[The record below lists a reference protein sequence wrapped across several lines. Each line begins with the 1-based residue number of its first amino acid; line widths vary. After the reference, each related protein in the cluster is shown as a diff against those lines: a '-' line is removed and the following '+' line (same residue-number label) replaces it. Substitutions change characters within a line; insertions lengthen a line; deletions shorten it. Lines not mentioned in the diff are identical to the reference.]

1 MKTIIKTLT
10 IALVALSLAGPTAAF
25 AGKHGDHDHD
35 HDEKVDKATVEK
47 IMAKLKEMKCEMDPK
62 DIEKEDDGYELDDV
76 FCEGGKQFDIE
87 LDKDLN
93 ETGRKAE

>member
-1 MKTIIKTLT
+1 MKHILKTLS
-10 IALVALSLAGPTAAF
+10 VAVVAFSLSGATVSF
-25 AGKHGDHDHD
+25 ADD
-35 HDEKVDKATVEK
+35 HDEKVDKETVAK
-47 IMAKLKEMKCEMDPK
+47 IMAMLKDMNCEMDPK

-87 LDKDLN
+87 LDKNLK

>member
-1 MKTIIKTLT
+1 MKHILKTLSVAF
-10 IALVALSLAGPTAAF
+10 IALSLAGPTAAF
-25 AGKHGDHDHD
+25 ADGHGHDD
-35 HDEKVDKATVEK
+35 DEKVDKETVTK
-47 IMAKLKEMKCEMDPK
+47 IMALLKDMKCEMDPK

-87 LDKDLN
+87 LDKNLK

>member
-1 MKTIIKTLT
+1 MKHIIKTLSIT
-10 IALVALSLAGPTAAF
+10 LVALFLAGPTVAL
-25 AGKHGDHDHD
+25 AGDDHDH
-35 HDEKVDKATVEK
+35 EKVDKATVEK

>member
-1 MKTIIKTLT
+1 MKTIMKTLS
-10 IALVALSLAGPTAAF
+10 IALTALFLVGSAVALADD
-25 AGKHGDHDHD
+25 HGHD

-47 IMAKLKEMKCEMDPK
+47 IMAMLKDMKCEMDPK

-87 LDKDLN
+87 LDKNLK
-93 ETGRKAE
+93 ETGRRAE

>member
-1 MKTIIKTLT
+1 MKTITKTLS
-10 IALVALSLAGPTAAF
+10 IALTAFFLAGPAVLLA
-25 AGKHGDHDHD
+25 DDD
-35 HDEKVDKATVEK
+35 DEKVDKATVEK
-47 IMAKLKEMKCEMDPK
+47 IMAKLKDMKCEMDPK

>member
-1 MKTIIKTLT
+1 MKKIIKTLS
-10 IALVALSLAGPTAAF
+10 ISLVALFLAGPVVSF
-25 AGKHGDHDHD
+25 ADDDDG
-35 HDEKVDKATVEK
+35 EKVDKATVEK

-93 ETGRKAE
+93 ETGRKDD

>member
-1 MKTIIKTLT
+1 MKNIIKTLSIT
-10 IALVALSLAGPTAAF
+10 LVALFLAGPTVALA
-25 AGKHGDHDHD
+25 DD
-35 HDEKVDKATVEK
+35 DEKVDKATVEK

>member
-1 MKTIIKTLT
+1 MKTIIKTLS
-10 IALVALSLAGPTAAF
+10 IALVALSLVLPTVAF
-25 AGKHGDHDHD
+25 AGKHGDHD